1 LIAANQPASGYVIW
15 VPAFAGMMGWTAP
28 ERHRCAMLAVLDP
41 AEETVRMQAIRFGI
55 DLAKSVFQVHGVE
68 ASGQVVVQRQLR
80 RAQVLT
86 FFAKQPPALIG
97 MEACGSAHYWG
108 RELAKLGHE
117 VRLMPASYVKAYVRR
132 NKNDA
137 RDAEACC
144 EAVSRPSMR
153 FVPVKTVEQ
162 QGQRALHRARDLLV
176 RQRTQAGNA
185 IRGLLYEMGLIGSKG
200 RSGIAELVARIEAE
214 AADIPP
220 GLRVALAP
228 LARQW
233 RTLDAEI
240 KTLDDEMLAQAR
252 SHPAAC
258 RLMKIP
264 NVGPVTAHAVIAAI
278 GDGRQFASARDF
290 AAWVGL
296 TRKNHDT
303 GGKASLTGHVSKAGD
318 GSLRRLLVLGA
329 SAGLRHVR
337 AKPEKGSAWI
347 NGLLARRPVKV
358 ALVAQAAKTARIIWA
373 VLAKDQDYRAP
384 KLAA

>member
-1 LIAANQPASGYVIW
+1 
-15 VPAFAGMMGWTAP
+15 
-28 ERHRCAMLAVLDP
+28 
-41 AEETVRMQAIRFGI
+41 MQVSRFGI
-55 DLAKSVFQVHGVE
+55 DLAKSVFQVHGVD

-80 RAQVLT
+80 RGQVLT
-86 FFAKQPPALIG
+86 FFAKLAPALIG
-97 MEACGSAHYWG
+97 IEACGSAHHWA
-108 RELAKLGHE
+108 RELTKLGHK

-153 FVPVKTVEQ
+153 FVPIKTPAQ
-162 QGQRALHRARDLLV
+162 QAQRALHRARDLLV

-185 IRGLLYEMGLIGSKG
+185 IRAMLYEMGLISAKG
-200 RSGIAELVARIEAE
+200 RSGIGELIARIEADGS
-214 AADIPP
+214 DIPP

-233 RTLDAEI
+233 CALDAEI
-240 KTLDDEMLAQAR
+240 KTLDDELLAQAR
-252 SHPAAC
+252 SDPDAC

-264 NVGPVTAHAVIAAI
+264 NVGPVTAHAVIAAV

-303 GGKASLTGHVSKAGD
+303 GGKTRLTGHVSKAGD
-318 GSLRRLLVLGA
+318 RSLRRLLVLGA

-337 AKPEKGSAWI
+337 ARPEKGSAWI

-358 ALVAQAAKTARIIWA
+358 AVVAQAAKTARIIWA
-373 VLAKDQDYRAP
+373 VLAKGEDYRAQT
-384 KLAA
+384 LAA

>member
-1 LIAANQPASGYVIW
+1 
-15 VPAFAGMMGWTAP
+15 
-28 ERHRCAMLAVLDP
+28 
-41 AEETVRMQAIRFGI
+41 MQVIRFGI
-55 DLAKSVFQVHGVE
+55 DLAKSVLQVHGVD
-68 ASGQVVVQRQLR
+68 ASDRVVVQRQLR
-80 RAQVLT
+80 RGQVLA
-86 FFAKQPPALIG
+86 FFARQPPALIG
-97 MEACGSAHYWG
+97 IEACGSAHYWG
-108 RELAKLGHE
+108 RELQKLGHE
-117 VRLMPASYVKAYVRR
+117 VRLMPATYVKAYVKR

-144 EAVSRPSMR
+144 EAVSRPTMK

-176 RQRTQAGNA
+176 RQRTQIGNA
-185 IRGLLYEMGLIGSKG
+185 VRGMLYEMGLISSKG
-200 RSGIAELVARIEAE
+200 RAGIGELITRIEAAGAE
-214 AADIPP
+214 GVEGSAGSDIPR
-220 GLRVALAP
+220 GLLVALEP

-233 RTLDAEI
+233 RALEAEVA
-240 KTLDDEMLAQAR
+240 TLDDQLIAQVRGDAE
-252 SHPAAC
+252 AC

-303 GGKASLTGHVSKAGD
+303 GGKARLTGHISKAGD
-318 GSLRRLLVLGA
+318 RALRRLLVLGA

-347 NGLLARRPVKV
+347 NGVLARRPVKV
-358 ALVAQAAKTARIIWA
+358 AVVAQAAKTARIIWA
-373 VLAKDQDYRAP
+373 VLAKGQEYRAP
-384 KLAA
+384 LHAA